1 MWYKMSEDEI
11 KSKGTAFYV
20 LCRLH
25 ELCIA
30 MPELASTSEE
40 ITPKIDLPTEQTLEA
55 LDKLASESLVT
66 TIEVEGK
73 RKFYLTSKGI
83 LAACSVF
90 T

>member
-1 MWYKMSEDEI
+1 MAEDEI
-11 KSKGTAFYV
+11 KSKGIVFYV

-30 MPELASTSEE
+30 MPELATTSEE
-40 ITPKIDLPTEQTLEA
+40 IAPKIDLPKEQTLEA
-55 LDKLASESLVT
+55 LDKLASESLIT

-73 RKFYLTSKGI
+73 KKFYLTSKGI